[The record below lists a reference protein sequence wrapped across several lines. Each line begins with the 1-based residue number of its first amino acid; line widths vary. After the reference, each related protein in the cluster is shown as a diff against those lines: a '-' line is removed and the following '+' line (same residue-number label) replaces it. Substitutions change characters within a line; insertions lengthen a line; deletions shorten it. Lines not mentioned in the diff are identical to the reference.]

1 MAELPS
7 GTVTFLFTDLAGST
21 RLWEQF
27 PEAMQPARARHDAIL
42 RGAVASHDG
51 HIVKSTGDGIHA
63 VFATAHDA
71 LDAAVDAQAT
81 LAGESWGETGPLV
94 VRMGL
99 HTGETELRD
108 GDYYGSA
115 ANRAARLMSVAHG
128 GQVVVSLATEELA
141 RDGDYEFIDLGE
153 HRLRD
158 LTRAERIFQLNH
170 AALRA
175 EFPPLRSLDAYPGN
189 LPLQLTSF
197 VGREDEFRT
206 IAKAFESTRL
216 VTLTGVGGV
225 GKTRLAMQ
233 AAAEMLPRF
242 ADGAWFCELAT
253 ASDED
258 AMSQVVATTLGVNP
272 RPGATLNGSI
282 VEFLGAKQLL
292 VVLDN
297 CEHLLGAAARL
308 VEAIL
313 RGASGVFVLAT
324 SREGLSV
331 EGERNLTLR
340 SLPIPHAADAP
351 REIGTSESVRLF
363 VERAVDAH
371 SDFVATDSSLA
382 GIAEICRRL
391 DGIPPRD

>member
-21 RLWEQF
+21 RLWEQY
-27 PEAMQPARARHDAIL
+27 PEAMGPALARHDEIL
-42 RGAVASHDG
+42 RGAVATHDG
-51 HIVKSTGDGIHA
+51 HVVKSTGDGIHA

-71 LDAAVDAQAT
+71 LDAAIDAQAA
-81 LAGESWGETGPLV
+81 LVGESWDETEPLR

-108 GDYYGSA
+108 SDYYGGA

-128 GQVVVSLATEELA
+128 GQIVVSLTTEELV
-141 RDGDYEFIDLGE
+141 RDGEYEFVDLGE

-158 LTRAERIFQLNH
+158 LTRAERVFQLNH
-170 AALRA
+170 AALAA

-197 VGREDEFRT
+197 VGREDEFRV

-242 ADGAWFCELAT
+242 ADGAWFCELA
-253 ASDED
+253 AAGDVD

-272 RPGATLNGSI
+272 RPGATLEGSI

-297 CEHLLGAAARL
+297 CEHLLVAAARL

-313 RGASGVFVLAT
+313 RGASGVSVLAT

-340 SLPIPHAADAP
+340 SLATPTP
-351 REIGTSESVRLF
+351 RISRPRSRL
-363 VERAVDAH
+363 
-371 SDFVATDSSLA
+371 
-382 GIAEICRRL
+382 RR
-391 DGIPPRD
+391 RFACS